1 MFTFVLTAVLTLITL
16 VLILIEDERF
26 AWAVVE
32 VK

>member
-1 MFTFVLTAVLTLITL
+1 MFTFVLTAVLTLITI